1 VAFLDEDDELQP
13 AGRGSGPRR
22 PGSERQRQ
30 LMTRRLIALGI
41 GVLVVILLLLA
52 VKGCLNAR
60 KQRGFENYASDLS
73 AIVVNSNQLSTEFFK
88 RLTEP
93 PNNTDEQALQAQIST
108 DRGTA
113 ETLLR
118 RLEDLDTP
126 GDLTDSQT
134 ELVESFRLRADGL
147 AGISEDVPTALS
159 TSTERSAAV
168 DGIVEDMKGFLASD
182 VLYAR
187 ARAQIVDALTD
198 EDVSTEIPESVFLPD
213 PIDRW
218 LDRNV
223 LITTLNAFVS
233 GNDDL
238 THGLALLSTE
248 IDKTPLTAG
257 AVTTVP
263 LGNDPPVIKVRVEN
277 QGQAEEDNV
286 TVSYSMTG
294 GAVPLEGEGSVEKLD
309 SGGNTEVQIELS
321 DVPEANTPLTLVID
335 VLPVPSEADST
346 NNTATYTVTFE

>member
-1 VAFLDEDDELQP
+1 MAFLDEDELQP

-41 GVLVVILLLLA
+41 GVLVIILLLLA

-93 PNNTDEQALQAQIST
+93 PNNTDEQQLEAQIST

-118 RLEDLDTP
+118 RLQDLDAP
-126 GDLTDSQT
+126 GEVSDAQN
-134 ELVESFRLRADGL
+134 ELIEAFELRADGL
-147 AGISEDVPTALS
+147 AGISDEVATALA
-159 TSTERSAAV
+159 TGPDRSQAV
-168 DGIVEDMKGFLASD
+168 DGIVNNMKGFLASD

-187 ARAQIVDALTD
+187 AQDAINTELSKQ
-198 EDVSTEIPESVFLPD
+198 DVSTTIPDSVFLPE
-213 PIDRW
+213 IDRW
-218 LDRNV
+218 LDNIQV
-223 LITTLNAFVS
+223 INTLNAFAS
-233 GNDDL
+233 G
-238 THGLALLSTE
+238 TGTGIHGVGLLSTE

-257 AVTTVP
+257 AETTVP
-263 LGNDPPVIKVRVEN
+263 LGNDPPVIKVSVEN
-277 QGQAEEDNV
+277 QGDTAEKGV
-286 TVSYSMTG
+286 TVSYKLTG
-294 GAVPLEGEGSVEKLD
+294 GALPLEGEASIDKLD
-309 SGGNTEVQIELS
+309 SGGNTEVQLTL
-321 DVPEANTPLTLVID
+321 DDLPEASTPLTLVID
-335 VLPVPSEADST
+335 VLPVPGEENST
-346 NNTATYTVTFE
+346 NNTATYTVTFQ